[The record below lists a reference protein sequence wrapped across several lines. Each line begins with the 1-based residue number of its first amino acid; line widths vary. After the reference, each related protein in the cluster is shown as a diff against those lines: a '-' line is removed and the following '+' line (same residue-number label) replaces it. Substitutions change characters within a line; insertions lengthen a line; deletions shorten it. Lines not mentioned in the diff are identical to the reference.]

1 MPAAPTAPRYVTDEA
16 GNRTAVLLDLA
27 EYRRL
32 ADAAEELADVRAF
45 DAAKASGE
53 DRLPLAEAF
62 AEVDRRRA
70 GDGVDGSFLAVSL
83 AEHRGLQAPP
93 KSSTSPVASSI
104 FSPKWFP
111 GIGSIPS

>member
-1 MPAAPTAPRYVTDEA
+1 MRSSPVPGHPVVSLRSLLPQPPAARLDRRPAPPTAADARRADRPPLRLTDEA

-53 DRLPLAEAF
+53 DRLPLDEAF

-70 GDGVDGSFLAVSL
+70 GA
-83 AEHRGLQAPP
+83 AA
-93 KSSTSPVASSI
+93 
-104 FSPKWFP
+104 
-111 GIGSIPS
+111 

>member
-53 DRLPLAEAF
+53 DRLPLDEAF

-70 GDGVDGSFLAVSL
+70 GA
-83 AEHRGLQAPP
+83 AA
-93 KSSTSPVASSI
+93 
-104 FSPKWFP
+104 
-111 GIGSIPS
+111 